1 MADEKKIID
10 FEVPEGE
17 EITADTIDEL
27 TNGKGE
33 E

>member
-1 MADEKKIID
+1 MADEEKIID